1 VLKIR
6 GNSVPFGLSGITAR
20 MLLSLF
26 IVYGTYNPSG
36 RSFVHW
42 ALADGPITPRLLI
55 GIVILGT
62 YVSLLYATW
71 EVIGFL
77 GMTLVVAFCV
87 AAALMLEQA
96 DLVSLSD
103 WTTVRLVALTT
114 LAFTMGWGMSF
125 SLLFARLTGILHA
138 RASIHQQ

>member
-1 VLKIR
+1 MKIK
-6 GNSVPFGLSGITAR
+6 GNASAFGLGGITAR

-26 IVYGTYNPSG
+26 IVFGTYNPSG
-36 RSFVHW
+36 RSFYHW
-42 ALADGPITPRLLI
+42 LFADGPITPRLLI
-55 GIVILGT
+55 GVVLVGT

-71 EVIGFL
+71 EVIGFM
-77 GMTLVVAFCV
+77 GMLLVVAFCV
-87 AAALMLEQA
+87 AATLMLDQGNLITLT
-96 DLVSLSD
+96 DG
-103 WTTVRLVALTT
+103 TTVQLAILST

>member
-1 VLKIR
+1 MKIK
-6 GNSVPFGLSGITAR
+6 GNASTFGLGGITAR

-26 IVYGTYNPSG
+26 IVFGTYNPSG
-36 RSFVHW
+36 RSFYHW
-42 ALADGPITPRLLI
+42 LFADGPITPRLLI
-55 GIVILGT
+55 GVVLVGT

-71 EVIGFL
+71 EVIGFM
-77 GMTLVVAFCV
+77 GMLLVVAFCV
-87 AAALMLEQA
+87 AATLMLDQGNLITLT
-96 DLVSLSD
+96 DG
-103 WTTVRLVALTT
+103 TTVQLAILST

>member
-1 VLKIR
+1 MKIK
-6 GNSVPFGLSGITAR
+6 GNASTFGLGGITAR

-26 IVYGTYNPSG
+26 IVFGTYNPSG
-36 RSFVHW
+36 RSFYHW
-42 ALADGPITPRLLI
+42 LFADGPITPRLLI
-55 GIVILGT
+55 GVVLVGT

-71 EVIGFL
+71 EVIGFM
-77 GMTLVVAFCV
+77 GMLLAVAFCV
-87 AAALMLEQA
+87 AATLMLDQGNLITLT
-96 DLVSLSD
+96 DG
-103 WTTVRLVALTT
+103 TTVQLAILST

>member
-1 VLKIR
+1 MKIK
-6 GNSVPFGLSGITAR
+6 GNFSTFGLGGITAR

-26 IVYGTYNPSG
+26 IVFGTYNPSG
-36 RSFVHW
+36 RSFYHW
-42 ALADGPITPRLLI
+42 LFADGPITPRLLI
-55 GIVILGT
+55 GVVLAGT

-71 EVIGFL
+71 EVIGFM
-77 GMTLVVAFCV
+77 GMLLVVAFCV
-87 AAALMLEQA
+87 AATLMLDQGNLITLT
-96 DLVSLSD
+96 DG
-103 WTTVRLVALTT
+103 TTVQLAILST